1 VIRRPIGH
9 KAGVYVIG
17 GGDWHHRSGETTT
30 PGVGVICDP
39 YWSWWYGCT
48 IGSVQIVTGS
58 RSANTF
64 GGNIG
69 GGFTYRLG
77 ESHAKLY
84 AEVRYHYASYNKVAT
99 EELLLTFGIRW

>member
-1 VIRRPIGH
+1 VEVI
-9 KAGVYVIG
+9 
-17 GGDWHHRSGETTT
+17 
-30 PGVGVICDP
+30 
-39 YWSWWYGCT
+39 
-48 IGSVQIVTGS
+48 TGS
-58 RSANTF
+58 RSSNAF

-99 EELLLTFGIRW
+99 QVLPLTFGVRW